1 MTKITEYRQTL
12 KNLEDWTPFLMK
24 ESGLPGPRGNLE
36 LAQAVAQEGDG
47 RQFEKLLSFS
57 AEAKEN
63 SPQVFLVFCGVV
75 GLGKLAAQGKREI
88 FARLRSYASDPR
100 WRVRE
105 AVAMGL
111 QLAGDE
117 NMSILLTEMQSWRK
131 GNWYE
136 KRAVAAALSEPR
148 LLKDPHNAS
157 QVLQILDQI
166 TASMQTT
173 DDPKDEAFK
182 VLRQAMGYCWS
193 VAAASLP
200 KVGRSM
206 MEKWLTSQNK
216 DIHWVMKEN
225 LKKKRL
231 VKMDPQWVKVCQSK
245 LALL

>member
-1 MTKITEYRQTL
+1 M
-12 KNLEDWTPFLMK
+12 
-24 ESGLPGPRGNLE
+24 
-36 LAQAVAQEGDG
+36 
-47 RQFEKLLSFS
+47 
-57 AEAKEN
+57 
-63 SPQVFLVFCGVV
+63 FLVFCGVV

-200 KVGRSM
+200 KEGRSM

-245 LALL
+245 LALF